1 MGAAVLTCSLAMKK
15 RKRLSC
21 DVFDTFAT
29 WSGIA
34 YDVTDTGCWA
44 QNGSLHGC
52 AFATF

>member
-1 MGAAVLTCSLAMKK
+1 MGAAVLTCSLATKK

-44 QNGSLHGC
+44 QNGSLHGR